1 MNIGWTDMSAIGYP
15 TLFLG
20 VLLGSIVPIVPTG
33 AVVGAAAAVAM
44 TTPHLSLPLVLLI
57 ATVAAML
64 GDVLTYAIA
73 RLGSEAAVRWFAR
86 GERPERLENMRERLG
101 NRGWQL
107 IVVGRLVPAGRIPV
121 LLAAGAVAYPWRRLL
136 PSVFAACLLWAVA
149 YALLGVLSGGL
160 FDSPLIATLLAA
172 ALVLVVTVG
181 LNLIARHRRR
191 KGKDM
196 TTHGPGRLVRGGRHS
211 ARVLLV
217 WAAVIGT
224 LYGLDVLLPGFSMTS
239 WWQPVVCALLLGLL
253 TSVVWPLVLR
263 VALPLALFTLGIGSY
278 LLLGAA
284 TLALFTLVPG
294 VRIDGLRTGVFLVLG
309 VTLITAVV
317 SSLLSVDQ
325 DELYFRRAA
334 RRSKR
339 GPDLGRV
346 PPGVIFLQVD
356 GLGYDVA
363 RRAIRDGDMPTL
375 ARWLAEDSH
384 TLRRWQ
390 TDWSSQTGASV
401 CGILHGSNENILGFR
416 WYEKDRDHVMGC
428 AHPADAVEIE
438 RRHSD
443 GRGLLAEGGA
453 SHGNLFTGDAP
464 HVSFTLSAISVLLP
478 RKLRGH
484 RTDRMGSG
492 YYSYFANPANAVRT
506 FFGYFAEVGREI
518 IASTRQRRADVR
530 PRVHRGGFYPFAR
543 AGATVIARDV
553 VVHAILDDMLAGRP
567 VVYADLLGYDE
578 VAHHSGIERHDSLA
592 VLREIDRHIGRL
604 YRASK
609 LGPRP
614 YHLVVLSDHGQTQG
628 QHFAERFGEPVE
640 EFVGRCAGGQEGGRP
655 DGPVSSRLRERARDR
670 GHIEH
675 SHPDAPGAVRRVAP
689 GVVACAS
696 GHMAMVSFTEFDGRV
711 PMETIEAEYPKLLP
725 ALVDHP
731 GIGFVLVRSSE
742 HGPVVLG
749 RDGAHRLATGVVLG
763 SDPLAEYGEHA
774 PELVRRVDGFDNCAD
789 IMINSRYDPET
800 DDAPPFEPHVG
811 SHGGLGGPQ
820 EGGFLV
826 YPKEFTVSG
835 ELVGA
840 ESLHRLFRS
849 WIDGLG
855 HPAPVEEQERA
866 EARVAG

>member
-1 MNIGWTDMSAIGYP
+1 MNWTDMSSIGYP

-20 VLLGSIVPIVPTG
+20 VLLGSLVPIVPTG

-44 TTPHLSLPLVLLI
+44 TTPHLDLPLVLLV
-57 ATVAAML
+57 ATVAAFL
-64 GDVLTYAIA
+64 GDLVTYSVA

-86 GERPERLENMRERLG
+86 GQHDRLASARERFG
-101 NRGWQL
+101 HRGWQL
-107 IVVGRLVPAGRIPV
+107 ILVGRLVPAGRIPV
-121 LLAAGAVAYPWRRLL
+121 LLAAGAIAHPMRKLL
-136 PSVFAACLLWAVA
+136 PALGGACVLWSVA
-149 YALLGVLSGGL
+149 YALLGVVSGGL
-160 FDSPLIATLLAA
+160 FSSPLIATLLAA
-172 ALVLVVTVG
+172 VLVLVLTIAV
-181 LNLIARHRRR
+181 NLIARYWRQH
-191 KGKDM
+191 
-196 TTHGPGRLVRGGRHS
+196 THEAGRLVRHGRT
-211 ARVLLV
+211 ATRILLV
-217 WAAVIGT
+217 WAAGAGA
-224 LYGLDVLLPGFSMTS
+224 LYGLDVLLAGFVMPA

-253 TSVVWPLVLR
+253 TGVVWPLVLR
-263 VALPLALFTLGIGSY
+263 WALPVALFTLGIGSY

-284 TLALFTLVPG
+284 TLGIFTAVPG
-294 VRIDGLRTGVFLVLG
+294 VRIDGVRTGVFVVLG
-309 VTLITAVV
+309 VTVVTALISGLLAV
-317 SSLLSVDQ
+317 DT

-334 RRSKR
+334 RRSKKH
-339 GPDLGRV
+339 PESEHQA
-346 PPGVIFLQVD
+346 PGVLFLQVD
-356 GLGYDVA
+356 GLGYDVV

-375 ARWLAEDSH
+375 ARWVAEDSH
-384 TLRRWQ
+384 TLRSWH

-416 WYEKDRDHVMGC
+416 WYEKDRDHIFGC
-428 AHPADAVEIE
+428 AHPTDAVEIE
-438 RRHSD
+438 RRHSN
-443 GRGLLAEGGA
+443 GRGLLADGGA

-478 RKLRGH
+478 KKLRRH
-484 RTDRMGSG
+484 RTDRVGSG

-506 FFGYFAEVGREI
+506 FFGYFTEVARELL
-518 IASTRQRRADVR
+518 ASIRQRRADVR
-530 PRVHRGGFYPFAR
+530 PRVPRGGFYPFAR

-567 VVYADLLGYDE
+567 AVYADLLGYDE

-609 LGPRP
+609 LGARP

-628 QHFAERFGEPVE
+628 QAFVDRFGETIE
-640 EFVGRCAGGQEGGRP
+640 EFIGRCAGGEEGGRP
-655 DGPVSSRLRERARDR
+655 DGPVSSRLREQARVA

-675 SHPDAPGAVRRVAP
+675 SHPEVPGAVPRVAP

-711 PMETIEAEYPKLLP
+711 ELETIEREYPRLLP

-731 GIGFVLVRSSE
+731 GVGFVLVRSGE

-749 RDGAHRLATGVVLG
+749 ADGVRYLATGRVRG
-763 SDPLAEYGEHA
+763 EDPLRHYGEYA

-789 IMINSRYDPET
+789 VMINSGYDPET
-800 DDAPPFEPHVG
+800 DEAPPFERHVG

-820 EGGFLV
+820 ERGFLLH
-826 YPKEFTVSG
+826 PKEFEVPG

-840 ESLHRLFRS
+840 ERLHQLFRG
-849 WIDGLG
+849 WLDGLWSREPEE
-855 HPAPVEEQERA
+855 PALTG
-866 EARVAG
+866 AREPR